1 MHTYTRH
8 LSIET
13 CRAISKKKFTAI
25 FILPRAFLIE
35 GATCRSAMMIAICVC
50 YQLNQET
57 MPSLRL
63 LEIDHFSCLSIFL
76 RITITTILDLIREKF
91 LFFLT
96 SDWDVFDSW
105 TFFFLFAY
113 IYIHMYVL
121 LYFIFLFL
129 LIDLF
134 ALLFLFVS
142 IEFFLIEVGGHHVRR
157 TETLKLCVYIYVNKS
172 SNTDGGSSLLVFF
185 FNIFLMWI

>member
-25 FILPRAFLIE
+25 SILPRAFLIE

-91 LFFLT
+91 LFFDKQLGCF
-96 SDWDVFDSW
+96 WFLN
-105 TFFFLFAY
+105 FFLSFC
-113 IYIHMYVL
+113 IYLYTYVCVV
-121 LYFIFLFL
+121 IFH
-129 LIDLF
+129 
-134 ALLFLFVS
+134 
-142 IEFFLIEVGGHHVRR
+142 FLIPFNRLVRSFISLR
-157 TETLKLCVYIYVNKS
+157 LYRVLSHWSRRASCPENRNIEIVCVCE
-172 SNTDGGSSLLVFF
+172 
-185 FNIFLMWI
+185 